1 MKVIKRI
8 VSVLL
13 AAVGIPFLIYKC
25 LIFANRFIFEI
36 YCKTHDVSVYTLTQN
51 QINDIMLKR
60 TYLGSVLG
68 EFLAIVILV
77 ILFVFTGKNLYKRCN
92 FKKMKPRKLG
102 VIALIMIGF
111 NFLAL
116 TLIDYMQQFTTS
128 YQGSEAAM
136 HSAWFSPYEL
146 IGTIILVPIFEEI
159 LFRGAVFSVLKN
171 NMNIYVAVLLQGI
184 VFAFMHSMGGGIIQA
199 TYTFVL
205 GILLLFASYYADSML
220 GDIFGHIVFNLFG
233 LIIVPILQVIYFN
246 PIVYIIIGVV
256 LVALGVILY
265 KKDMKG
271 QKLRIK

>member
-1 MKVIKRI
+1 MNLIKKI

-13 AAVGIPFLIYKC
+13 AAIGIPYLIYEG
-25 LIFANRFIFEI
+25 LIFANRFIFDM
-36 YCKTHDVSVYTLTQN
+36 YCKIHGESVYTLTQS
-51 QINDIMLKR
+51 QINNIMLKR
-60 TYLGSVLG
+60 VYLGSVLG
-68 EFLAIVILV
+68 EFLAIIILG
-77 ILFVFTGKNLYKRCN
+77 IIFFFTGKSLYKRCN

-102 VIALIMIGF
+102 VIGLIMVGF

-116 TLIDYMQQFTTS
+116 TFIYYAQHLTTT

-136 HSAWFSPYEL
+136 HSSWFSPYEL

-205 GILLLFASYYADSML
+205 GILLLFASYYADSMF

-233 LIIVPILQVIYFN
+233 LIIVPILQALYFN
-246 PIVYIIIGVV
+246 VALYIGIGVV
-256 LVALGVILY
+256 LIVIGIILY
-265 KKDMKG
+265 RKDMNG
-271 QKLRIK
+271 EKLKIK